1 MNKTLAL
8 LAIGASVTM
17 LIETSAGAQ
26 NTPERT
32 STGTTV
38 VSAGTIS
45 LSPQFIAGQLSM
57 RRDIGL
63 GGDEATV
70 SRAVRDVD
78 TVRSSP
84 QKETGEISNVR
95 ANLYLTVDEA
105 AKFDAYARDA
115 INLEKIKGE
124 LLGKIGTKATWIRV
138 NNNVSA
144 PGVEVGVLGN
154 GGEVAGV
161 VQTYLPA
168 GWTVT
173 TWPAKSSWK
182 QSASM
187 AELLRPRIVVSNG

>member
-124 LLGKIGTKATWIRV
+124 WVCNISGVTG
-138 NNNVSA
+138 SA
-144 PGVEVGVLGN
+144 L
-154 GGEVAGV
+154 
-161 VQTYLPA
+161 
-168 GWTVT
+168 
-173 TWPAKSSWK
+173 
-182 QSASM
+182 
-187 AELLRPRIVVSNG
+187 